1 MHGRS
6 ASGTF
11 LDCGGGGGG
20 LESSFLVAASGLAL
34 ADVGDVE
41 EDDDDGVGGGLEIPR
56 LREREGYEMNETSF

>member
-11 LDCGGGGGG
+11 FDCGGGGGG
-20 LESSFLVAASGLAL
+20 LESSFLVGASGLVL

-41 EDDDDGVGGGLEIPR
+41 EDEDDGVGGGLEIPKV
-56 LREREGYEMNETSF
+56 REKDMK

>member
-11 LDCGGGGGG
+11 FDCGGGGGG
-20 LESSFLVAASGLAL
+20 LESSFLVVASGLVL

-41 EDDDDGVGGGLEIPR
+41 EDEDDGVGGGLEIPKV
-56 LREREGYEMNETSF
+56 REKDMK